1 MSYISVHDLVPGK
14 SYIPLHY
21 HEFDYERAGTFVK
34 KSANPN
40 TATLQW
46 KGEKHVFGSTDYFV
60 EAVKDSN
67 GRLVPKQGGGKRRK
81 TLRKKR
87 RRTRRS

>member
-14 SYIPLHY
+14 SYVPVGSHG
-21 HEFDYERAGTFVK
+21 FDYERAGTFVK

-67 GRLVPKQGGGKRRK
+67 GKLVAKQGGGKRRK

-87 RRTRRS
+87 RSTRR